1 MTKEQQLAE
10 RIIAAVGGMDNIDSV
25 MNCMTRVRIKVLD
38 ENKVD
43 DQELRHI
50 DGVMGVIH
58 DERIQV
64 VVGPGTVNKV
74 ANHMAELSGVK
85 LGDPI
90 PHHHNDS
97 EKMDYKS
104 YAADKA
110 KANKEAHKAKQK
122 NGKLNKVLKSIANI
136 FIPLIP
142 AFIGAGLIGGIAAVL
157 SNLMVAGYI
166 SGAWITQLITV
177 FNVIKDGM
185 LAYLAIFTGINAA
198 KEFGATPGL
207 GGVIGGTTLLTGIAG
222 KNILMNVFTGEPLQP
237 GQGGIIGVIFAVWIL
252 SIVEKRLHK
261 IVPNAIDIIVTPTI
275 ALLIVGL
282 LTIFIFMP
290 LAGFVS
296 DSLVSVVNGI
306 ISIGGVFS
314 GFIIGASFLPLVML
328 GLHHIFTPIHIEMIN
343 QSGATYLLP
352 IAAMAG
358 AGQVGA
364 ALALWVRCKRN
375 TTLRNTL
382 KGALPVGF
390 LGIGEPLIYG
400 VTLPLGRPFLTACIG
415 GGIGGAVIGGIGHI
429 GAKAIGLS
437 GVSLLP
443 LISDNMYLG
452 YIAGLLAAYAG
463 GFVCTYLFGTT
474 KAMRQTDLLGD

>member
-90 PHHHNDS
+90 PHNHNDS

-136 FIPLIP
+136 FILLIP

-429 GAKAIGLS
+429 GAKAIGPS

>member
-38 ENKVD
+38 EHKVD

-90 PHHHNDS
+90 PHNHNDS

-429 GAKAIGLS
+429 GAKAIGPS

>member
-122 NGKLNKVLKSIANI
+122 NGKLNKVLKSISNI

-429 GAKAIGLS
+429 GAKAIGPS

>member
-10 RIIAAVGGMDNIDSV
+10 RIIAAVGGMDNIESV

-429 GAKAIGLS
+429 GAKAIGPS

>member
-10 RIIAAVGGMDNIDSV
+10 RIVAAVGGMDNIDSV

-429 GAKAIGLS
+429 GAKAIGPS

>member
-90 PHHHNDS
+90 PHNHNDS

-222 KNILMNVFTGEPLQP
+222 KNILLNVFTGEPLQP

-429 GAKAIGLS
+429 GAKAIGPS